1 MFQKELG
8 EKIICKFP
16 SKNYGRLSILT
27 NLRLKVLKKFYVSAN
42 CFFPKPNVTSMVIHF
57 KIIKRNNFKIKEI
70 SSLEKITNII
80 FSTKRKMI
88 NKSIRKILSDE
99 QLKNIPEL
107 NVKLR
112 AEEIKPEIFY
122 KIAEIYEKN

>member
-1 MFQKELG
+1 
-8 EKIICKFP
+8 
-16 SKNYGRLSILT
+16 
-27 NLRLKVLKKFYVSAN
+27 
-42 CFFPKPNVTSMVIHF
+42 
-57 KIIKRNNFKIKEI
+57 
-70 SSLEKITNII
+70 
-80 FSTKRKMI
+80 MI

-107 NVKLR
+107 NLKLR